1 MKDQIKMIVFVFLLG
16 IVAAAILVGSDTYT
30 KPIIEEYQEYSFK
43 KTILTS
49 FEIEHTED
57 NVLDVYEEVIVA
69 EEVDSMTFYYTES
82 GNVGFEFEG
91 KGLWG
96 PIEGF
101 MTLEPDYSTI
111 QGVQITYNEET
122 PGLGGVIA
130 EQWYLNK
137 YKGKSFSPEIL
148 IKKDADMTLDN
159 EVDAITGATG
169 TSNAF
174 ELILNETYKARKE
187 VLN

>member
-1 MKDQIKMIVFVFLLG
+1 MKDQIKMIIFVFILG
-16 IVAAAILVGSDTYT
+16 IVAASILVGSDTYT
-30 KPIIEEYQEYSFK
+30 KPIIEEYQEYAFK

-49 FEIEHTED
+49 FEIEHTQE
-57 NVLDVYEEVIVA
+57 NVLDIYSENIKA
-69 EEVDSMTFYYTES
+69 EEIDDITFYYSEA

-101 MTLEPDYSTI
+101 MTLESDYVTI

-122 PGLGGVIA
+122 PGLGGIIA
-130 EQWYLNK
+130 EQWYLDK
-137 YKGKSFSPEIL
+137 YKGKKFTPEIL
-148 IKKDADMTLDN
+148 IKKDADMASDS

-169 TSNAF
+169 TSDAF
-174 ELILNETYKARKE
+174 ELILNQTYVERKG
-187 VLN
+187 VLD

>member
-1 MKDQIKMIVFVFLLG
+1 MKEQLKMILFVFVLG

-49 FEIEHTED
+49 FAIEHNED
-57 NVLDVYEEVIVA
+57 NVLDIYDENIKQ
-69 EEVDSMTFYYTES
+69 EEVDDTVLYFTEA

-101 MTLEPDYSTI
+101 MTLESDYVTI
-111 QGVQITYNEET
+111 QGVQIIYNEET
-122 PGLGGVIA
+122 PGLGGIIA
-130 EQWYLNK
+130 EQWYLDK
-137 YKGKSFSPEIL
+137 YKGKKFTPEIL
-148 IKKDADMTLDN
+148 IKKDADMALDN

-169 TSNAF
+169 TSSAF
-174 ELILNETYKARKE
+174 QIILNETYQARKE
-187 VLN
+187 VLD

>member
-1 MKDQIKMIVFVFLLG
+1 MKDQIKMILFVFILG
-16 IVAAAILVGSDTYT
+16 IVAAGILVGSDSYT

-57 NVLDVYEEVIVA
+57 SVLDIYQDNIIEEDVNA
-69 EEVDSMTFYYTES
+69 MTIYYTES

-101 MTLEPDYSTI
+101 MTLEPDYVTI

-122 PGLGGVIA
+122 PGLGGIIA

-137 YKGKSFSPEIL
+137 YKGKKFTPEIL

-169 TSNAF
+169 TSDAF
-174 ELILNETYKARKE
+174 QVILNQTYTDRKE
-187 VLN
+187 VLD